1 MSTTTAAT
9 PATPAGDI
17 CPPWCGGKHL
27 VDREENTHEDDRG
40 SFHDG
45 NNLDA
50 WEPEGADKAL
60 EVRLHGYRHDNGN
73 DWPDTVV
80 AENTSPGFM
89 GGVELQ
95 AADARRLGETLIY
108 GAAVIADA
116 IELSVER
123 ATPSERSRESEV
135 RPCPWW
141 CAGSD
146 TAHDHYADGGGE
158 AWPFVTPSAFNTGDL
173 RVTAYPTW
181 SESDG
186 TPPDVSLHFDFRE
199 PGGEREEREAAMTP
213 DEALTLARQLIRAA
227 YAAKGATR

>member
-1 MSTTTAAT
+1 MSTTTAT

-17 CPPWCGGKHL
+17 CPPWCGGRHL
-27 VDREENTHEDDRG
+27 VDREGNTHEDDRG

-60 EVRLHGYRHDNGN
+60 EVRLHGYRHDSGN

-108 GAAVIADA
+108 GAAVIANT
-116 IELSVER
+116 V
-123 ATPSERSRESEV
+123 SEISDTGA
-135 RPCPWW
+135 CPWW

-146 TAHDHYADGGGE
+146 TAHDHYADGGSE

-181 SESDG
+181 SESDK
-186 TPPDVSLHFDFRE
+186 TPPDVSLHFDYRE
-199 PGGEREEREAAMTP
+199 PDGERDEREAAMTP
-213 DEALTLARQLIRAA
+213 DEALALARQLIRAA

>member
-40 SFHDG
+40 SLHDG
-45 NNLDA
+45 NTLDA
-50 WEPEGADKAL
+50 WEPEGADKTL

-95 AADARRLGETLIY
+95 ASDARRLARALLA
-108 GAAVIADA
+108 GAAQL
-116 IELSVER
+116 E
-123 ATPSERSRESEV
+123 ATGVSAPPS
-135 RPCPWW
+135 CPSW
-141 CAGSD
+141 CSD
-146 TAHDHYADGGGE
+146 HM
-158 AWPFVTPSAFNTGDL
+158 TGDDGNDGWHKSRGVHVAQRTL
-173 RVTAYPTW
+173 YLT
-181 SESDG
+181 DG
-186 TPPDVSLHFDFRE
+186 TLD
-199 PGGEREEREAAMTP
+199 GEVKVALLAAAAESP
-213 DEALTLARQLIRAA
+213 VTLAEAEQLGLALLDVVA
-227 YAAKGATR
+227 AAKTGTVAE